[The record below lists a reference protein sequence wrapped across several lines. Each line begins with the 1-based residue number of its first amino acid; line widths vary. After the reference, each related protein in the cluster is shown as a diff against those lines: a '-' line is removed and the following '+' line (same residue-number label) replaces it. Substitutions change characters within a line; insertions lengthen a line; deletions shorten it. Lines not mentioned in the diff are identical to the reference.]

1 MESVSLYSEARN
13 EYLKQLSTWI
23 IPPMV
28 EFFRNE
34 YSAIV
39 GREGNKRAM
48 AFFQEFCAAVP
59 KWNQDIIETN
69 TNTLLESCRCDY
81 VEELMTAVFIAHTK
95 MLTAIR
101 VNSKQKKLQIT
112 LPKLDHFIHRI
123 FVECARAFWKAPF
136 LFSEELPP
144 IERQK
149 NILQLESMATEALSG
164 AIRSLLPVKS
174 ILRDYMN
181 DDENS
186 SSEDEKEEKEVSKK
200 SKSGSKKKVESESD
214 STSSDEEDDTLLK
227 DLKQDL
233 LPDHVPHVVP
243 TPVSIPVQVSASMPA
258 HVEEI
263 NEDTPLS
270 AIKTEQKARAAP
282 VFAALA
288 EGAEIEKKTPVT
300 IQKLDTLPDAPV
312 SHESQ
317 HSVTTEVKSSGVV
330 LQKDP
335 EIVAASSTNPNPP
348 QLVIDTEPS
357 VHFTPYDTVF
367 DENQHEISEIR
378 YAPKVSVEDKP
389 PSNWGM
395 SFDDDDEDVP
405 KLSISNSASALGM
418 DEIVDLDAPVGEAAP
433 AHVASAVQPDDID
446 EPLTSSGDFEEI
458 A

>member
-1 MESVSLYSEARN
+1 MDSVSLYSEARN

-34 YSAIV
+34 YSVIV
-39 GREGNKRAM
+39 AREGNKRAM
-48 AFFQEFCAAVP
+48 AFFQELCATVP
-59 KWNQDIIETN
+59 KWNQDVIEIN
-69 TNTLLESCRCDY
+69 TNTLLETCRCDY

-123 FVECARAFWKAPF
+123 FIECARAFWKAPF
-136 LFSEELPP
+136 LFSEELTP

-149 NILQLESMATEALSG
+149 NILQLESIATEALSG

-181 DDENS
+181 DDNDS
-186 SSEDEKEEKEVSKK
+186 SSEEDEKEVSKK
-200 SKSGSKKKVESESD
+200 SSSKSPVVKKKMKPEPD
-214 STSSDEEDDTLLK
+214 SSSSDEEDDTILN

-233 LPDHVPHVVP
+233 LPEPE
-243 TPVSIPVQVSASMPA
+243 PA
-258 HVEEI
+258 PEI
-263 NEDTPLS
+263 NDDDTPLS
-270 AIKTEQKARAAP
+270 AIKQKNHVPVPIPVPVPIFAEAP
-282 VFAALA
+282 
-288 EGAEIEKKTPVT
+288 EIEKNTPVT
-300 IQKLDTLPDAPV
+300 IQKLDTPPEVPV
-312 SHESQ
+312 THESQ
-317 HSVTTEVKSSGVV
+317 HSVNTEASEVKSGSVI

-335 EIVAASSTNPNPP
+335 ELPTSAYPVPHPNPP
-348 QLVIDTEPS
+348 QLIIDTEPS

-367 DENQHEISEIR
+367 DENQNEISEIR
-378 YAPKVSVEDKP
+378 YTPKVSVEDKP

-395 SFDDDDEDVP
+395 SFDDDAEDVP
-405 KLSISNSASALGM
+405 KLSISNNSSALGA
-418 DEIVDLDAPVGEAAP
+418 DDIVDLDAPASSMVLPAP
-433 AHVASAVQPDDID
+433 VSTIQPDDID

-458 A
+458 TA